1 MNLNQKYT
9 LCRGVQWQVVE
20 NEAIIVNIDNGDYF
34 NLNNSGTKIFL
45 SIVNGKPLTS
55 VVSLQK
61 ETHAKSEAELKK
73 DIIDLLQDLVKNKII
88 KKAS

>member
-9 LCRGVQWQVVE
+9 LCRDIQWQVVE
-20 NEAIIVNIDNGDYF
+20 NESIILNMNNGDYF

-45 SIVNGKPLTS
+45 SIVNGRPLTS
-55 VVSLQK
+55 VVSQQK
-61 ETHAKSEAELKK
+61 ETYAKSEAELKK
-73 DIIDLLQDLVKNKII
+73 DILDLLQDLAKNKII